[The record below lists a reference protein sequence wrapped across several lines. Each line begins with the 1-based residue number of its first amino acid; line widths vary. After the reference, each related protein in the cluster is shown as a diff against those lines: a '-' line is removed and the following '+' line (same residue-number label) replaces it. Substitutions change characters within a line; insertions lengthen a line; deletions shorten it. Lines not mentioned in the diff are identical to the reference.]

1 VLQDS
6 TIWQKLPPFLS
17 RFIIKLAIKYKW
29 LRKVHYTEDEL
40 NELLTTSFP
49 QTLPVNVANSDAELT
64 LLNAELSMPMGQN
77 KLHLQMY
84 CAFKVMVAG
93 KDIYRAHL
101 IVSGSALPYYD
112 PENTAIRIKALQ
124 LSDVRL
130 VNDDYAFIG
139 STTDLATLFM
149 PKAFK
154 NLLLGTVHVT
164 LSVLKGFVPK
174 ELMNYLNLYS
184 SGSKQK
190 VLDFHKPEI
199 EHILINKVEQED
211 WYYEMDETEFE
222 ERIFAE
228 FGQHVAVEDGELI
241 FKFHLD

>member
-1 VLQDS
+1 MLQDS
-6 TIWQKLPPFLS
+6 PIWQKMPPFLS
-17 RFIIKLAIKYKW
+17 RLIIKLAIKFKW
-29 LRKVHYTEDEL
+29 LKQVHYTQEEL
-40 NELLTTSFP
+40 NDLLTTSFP

-64 LLNAELSMPMGQN
+64 LLNAELTMPMAQE
-77 KLHLQMY
+77 KLHLQML
-84 CAFKVMVAG
+84 CAFKIMVAG

-101 IVSGSALPYYD
+101 VVIGNALPYYD
-112 PENTAIRIKALQ
+112 PEHTAIRIKALQ
-124 LSDVRL
+124 LSEIRL

-154 NLLLGTVHVT
+154 SLLLGTMQIT

-174 ELMNYLNLYS
+174 ELLNYLNLYS

-190 VLDFHKPEI
+190 VLDYHRPDI
-199 EHILINKVEQED
+199 ERILINKIERED
-211 WYYEMDETEFE
+211 WYYQMDESDFE
-222 ERIFAE
+222 ERTFAE
-228 FGQHVAVEDGELI
+228 FGQYVVVENGELI